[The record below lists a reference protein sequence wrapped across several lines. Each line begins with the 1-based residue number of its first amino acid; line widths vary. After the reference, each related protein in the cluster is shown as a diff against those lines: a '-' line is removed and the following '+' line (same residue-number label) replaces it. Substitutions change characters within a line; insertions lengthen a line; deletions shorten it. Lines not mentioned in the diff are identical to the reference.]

1 MKKYYEKEIS
11 KTIKDI
17 NNISKQK
24 ILNIHEMK
32 EAKRNKNEYKNE
44 KIKSNIVNELDYNYL
59 NQTSSSLYK
68 MRKSNSS
75 KKKIKKLNNM
85 KNANLS
91 NKNKTY
97 KNSNK
102 LLLNN
107 NINYNQIKKRMNSL
121 LDKEQLNMIYQKKFL
136 SENNERNLSPSSQN
150 VFNYFPRPEPFP
162 KTINYNFSINNNLK
176 CRSDYSNS
184 KESTTGNS
192 NGTNKK
198 EDNNILYLLTN
209 LNLSNLYNIFISN
222 CISFNDLFLLSK
234 EDFIEM
240 KIPIG
245 PRNRIIHF
253 ISEYKKYAK
262 KFDFMELSCFINHYK
277 QLMDNPNFND
287 INFTDIIDNQNNNII
302 YENKENYDINSIDK
316 INKKGLLLLNSK
328 SNVSCK
334 IITSG
339 SKEKNNNIH
348 RLKKYNSL
356 NCLENKDGTK
366 NKSISQKNRI
376 TNYTIIQLKNLKPNA
391 KEKKAIL
398 TKYSSK
404 NYFKNYNIN
413 RNIKNKNNYEFL
425 YQKFNNINQKV
436 NDFQQ
441 NYSKIQKYSKYID
454 EKVSEYLSTKK
465 IT

>member
-107 NINYNQIKKRMNSL
+107 NINYNPIKKRMNSL

-287 INFTDIIDNQNNNII
+287 IIFTDIIDNQNNNII

-334 IITSG
+334 ILIFS
-339 SKEKNNNIH
+339 
-348 RLKKYNSL
+348 
-356 NCLENKDGTK
+356 
-366 NKSISQKNRI
+366 
-376 TNYTIIQLKNLKPNA
+376 
-391 KEKKAIL
+391 
-398 TKYSSK
+398 
-404 NYFKNYNIN
+404 F
-413 RNIKNKNNYEFL
+413 
-425 YQKFNNINQKV
+425 FNNLI
-436 NDFQQ
+436 
-441 NYSKIQKYSKYID
+441 
-454 EKVSEYLSTKK
+454 
-465 IT
+465 

>member
-1 MKKYYEKEIS
+1 
-11 KTIKDI
+11 
-17 NNISKQK
+17 
-24 ILNIHEMK
+24 
-32 EAKRNKNEYKNE
+32 
-44 KIKSNIVNELDYNYL
+44 
-59 NQTSSSLYK
+59 
-68 MRKSNSS
+68 
-75 KKKIKKLNNM
+75 
-85 KNANLS
+85 
-91 NKNKTY
+91 
-97 KNSNK
+97 
-102 LLLNN
+102 
-107 NINYNQIKKRMNSL
+107 
-121 LDKEQLNMIYQKKFL
+121 MIYQKKFL
-136 SENNERNLSPSSQN
+136 SENNDRNLSPSSQN

-398 TKYSSK
+398 TKHLSK